1 MAAIA
6 HNPIH
11 NPVHNI
17 SMEDKAQWWRGA
29 VIYQI
34 YPRSFLDTNQDGI
47 GDLAGITEKLAYVA
61 QLGADMVWISPF
73 YTSPMKDFGY
83 DVSDYKSVDPIFG
96 SLADF
101 VALVSKANALGLKV
115 MIDLVLSHTSDQHPW
130 FRESRSSRNNAKADW
145 YVWADPQADGCPPNN
160 WLSIFGGSA
169 WEWDTSRRQF
179 SMHNFLT
186 AQPDLNFHH
195 PEVVDAVLDVTKFWL
210 DLGVH
215 GFRLDTVNWYFHD
228 QQLRSNPPNQ
238 GEELLYAPE
247 SSNYRMQAHIYNK
260 SRPEML
266 LFLEKFRQL
275 IDSYGAISLGELTAK
290 RAIEMTPDYTAK
302 NRRLH
307 MVYTFSLLTQSLS
320 AAHLKQTI
328 QEVEAH
334 LGDGW
339 ICWAFSNHDVMRV
352 VSRWRCETVPMV
364 QQAKCLTALLLCLRG
379 SVCLYQGEEL
389 GLPEAEIAFAD
400 LQDPFGLRL
409 WPEFKGRDGC
419 RTPMPWQGAANHG
432 GFSSEQP
439 WLPMPTAHLEK
450 AVDLQEADVD
460 SVLNFT
466 RSMLAWRKSQPAIV
480 SGSLSLLEAE
490 PPLLAFERR
499 DRNAAI
505 LAVFNLGAEAC
516 DFDCSAYD
524 GRVKPISLGSFECRR
539 SFDYRYENSILNLP
553 SFSVFLAKI
562 G

>member
-1 MAAIA
+1 MK
-6 HNPIH
+6 
-11 NPVHNI
+11 
-17 SMEDKAQWWRGA
+17 DQAQWWRES

-34 YPRSFLDTNQDGI
+34 YPRSFFDANHDGI
-47 GDLAGITEKLAYVA
+47 GDLAGITEKLSYVA

-73 YTSPMKDFGY
+73 YLSPMKDFGY
-83 DVSDYKSVDPIFG
+83 DVSDYKRVDPIFG
-96 SLADF
+96 DLDDF

-130 FRESRSSRNNAKADW
+130 FQESRSSRDNAKADW
-145 YVWADPQADGCPPNN
+145 YVWAEAQADGCPPNN

-179 SMHNFLT
+179 YMHNFLT
-186 AQPDLNFHH
+186 DQPDLNFHH
-195 PEVVDAVLDVTKFWL
+195 PNVVEAVLEVAKFWL

-215 GFRLDTVNWYFHD
+215 GFRLDAVNWYFHD

-260 SRPEML
+260 SRPEVL
-266 LFLEKFRQL
+266 LFLEKFRRL
-275 IDSYGAISLGELTAK
+275 IDRYGAISLGELTAK
-290 RAIEMTPDYTAK
+290 HAIEMTSDYTAK
-302 NRRLH
+302 NQRLH

-320 AAHLKQTI
+320 AAHIKQTI
-328 QEVEAH
+328 REVEAH

-339 ICWAFSNHDVMRV
+339 ICWAFSNHDVIRV
-352 VSRWRCETVPMV
+352 VSRWRCDLVPIV
-364 QQAKCLTALLLCLRG
+364 QQAKLLIALLLCLRG

-389 GLPEAEIAFAD
+389 GLPEAEIAFEEI
-400 LQDPFGLRL
+400 QDPFGLRL

-439 WLPMPTAHLEK
+439 WLPLPTAHLEK
-450 AVDLQEADVD
+450 AVDLQAADVD

-466 RSMLAWRKSQPAIV
+466 RMMLAWRKSQSAMA
-480 SGSLSLLEAE
+480 SGSLSLLEVAD
-490 PPLLAFERR
+490 PLLAFERR
-499 DRNAAI
+499 CQDAAI
-505 LAVFNLGAEAC
+505 LAVFNLGAETC
-516 DFDCSAYD
+516 EFDCSAYA
-524 GRVKPISLGSFECRR
+524 GRVKPISVG
-539 SFDYRYENSILNLP
+539 SFDYRYENGILHLP
-553 SFSVFLAKI
+553 SFSVFLAEI